1 MSQAVIERKP
11 RPAEGSSALKEL
23 PGAPAYG
30 FAPSLLAFVDPGSP
44 QADAVRTLRTH
55 LMAQHIDRGR
65 RALAICAPSVGV
77 GSTFIAVN
85 LAIAL
90 SQIGLKTLLIDGNL
104 RQPGVD
110 RLIRYRGAVLGLS
123 ECLREQDT
131 TFANYI
137 HEGVL
142 PDLAVLFAGEPPVNA
157 QELLAADRFKTLM
170 DSCMRD
176 FDVTIVDTPP
186 ANISSDAR
194 RISTVVGYSL
204 IVAGKDR
211 TFVNDVKI
219 LTRQLKAD
227 HALVVGAVLNQA

>member
-1 MSQAVIERKP
+1 MSQAIVERNP
-11 RPAEGSSALKEL
+11 RQAGGLAYPKE
-23 PGAPAYG
+23 PPSGPAYG

-44 QADAVRTLRTH
+44 QADAIRTLRTH
-55 LMAQHIDRGR
+55 VMAQHIDRGR
-65 RALAICAPSVGV
+65 RALAICAPSEGV

-104 RQPGVD
+104 RRPGVD
-110 RLIRYRGAVLGLS
+110 RLIRLRGSVTGLS
-123 ECLREQDT
+123 ECLQDLES

-137 HEGVL
+137 HDAVL
-142 PDLAVLFAGEPPVNA
+142 PGLSVLFAGQPPINP
-157 QELLAADRFKTLM
+157 QELLAADRFKALM
-170 DSCMRD
+170 DSYMRD

-194 RISTVVGYSL
+194 RISNVIGYSL
-204 IVAGKDR
+204 IVASKNH

-219 LTRQLKAD
+219 LSRQLKAD